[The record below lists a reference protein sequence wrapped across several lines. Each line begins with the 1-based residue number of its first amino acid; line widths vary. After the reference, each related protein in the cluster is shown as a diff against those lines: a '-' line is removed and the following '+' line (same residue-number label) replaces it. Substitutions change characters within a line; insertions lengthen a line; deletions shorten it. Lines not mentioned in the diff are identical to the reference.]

1 VPNRNELS
9 ALSAAR
15 ADEVFAAD
23 EPGLPVLEVT
33 HEDAVNEAQYLD
45 ALAWARESEQDL
57 ARQAERPSSGRVF
70 VQDASGERRE
80 VRDAFVFGVDFA
92 APAEERTTLAV
103 GEREPDGSI
112 HILGVQSMPARRER
126 ATRDGQLM
134 VLPDARPVPRDMR
147 IPVALLD
154 IPVATPAP
162 EPDLVNSMM
171 TLGCF
176 SAITVRETGARRY
189 EVWGGRRR
197 ALAARIVG
205 EGVMVPALVYPAS
218 TPNHVMAAM
227 AMAENNVRR
236 ANPLAELEAIE
247 TMMRTGAGEQTIAD
261 ELMIPVGLVR
271 RRIGL
276 TRLIPA
282 LRVGLVDGRIFPN
295 VAELAARLTNEQQ
308 RELARRLRERESL
321 QGRSRNLRAA
331 DVREVRAPEGAIVEG
346 DLVMEVIDEPGS
358 SGSSA
363 FVRAMVQD
371 VDEDGNATHLSVANT
386 MFVRESLT
394 REEAQ
399 RWVLPNGSQFTFTD
413 LNPDGTPRDQFIVA
427 SRRFNDT
434 SHGAVGRGEATLFL
448 PEAWMR
454 EQVALRWEQQP
465 ITREFELANGWR
477 YNFQHAGRGRTTT
490 DNGFPPHFMVARDP
504 EFSHAP
510 IQDDVERG
518 EAERYLPESWMLEQ
532 IATNRA
538 AVEQEYL
545 SADAATNVLHA
556 DQLQALRSQV
566 FEMAAELSRRDAGET
581 PATVAAATT
590 TADEETWDST
600 YRLLTRAMECMPIGP
615 DAPSERA
622 YHALE
627 DVIAVVQRMATTAAR
642 PANAGLEA
650 MVVAQGGQNADA
662 TFLAGSLSQEQM
674 AQTIV
679 LRGGYLQFETEGAGR
694 FFERYIDSN
703 GRMRRRTLR
712 ENVWRER
719 VRQAYLQRINAGAA
733 GAATV
738 TVTPYTVTP

>member
-23 EPGLPVLEVT
+23 EIEETGAEQLARLEAQDAEVDRLLASERAALPVE
-33 HEDAVNEAQYLD
+33 EP
-45 ALAWARESEQDL
+45 
-57 ARQAERPSSGRVF
+57 ERLSGSRVF
-70 VQDASGERRE
+70 MQDASGERIE
-80 VRDAFVFGVDFA
+80 VRDGMVFGVDFA

-134 VLPDARPVPRDMR
+134 ILPDARPVPRDMR
-147 IPVALLD
+147 IPVAMLD
-154 IPVATPAP
+154 IPVTTPAP
-162 EPDLVNSMM
+162 EPDLVNSMRM
-171 TLGCF
+171 LGCF
-176 SAITVRETGARRY
+176 SAITVRETGTRRY

-205 EGVMVPALVYPAS
+205 GGMMVPALVYPAS

-227 AMAENNVRR
+227 AMTENNVRR

-321 QGRSRNLRAA
+321 AGRARNLRAA

-346 DLVMEVIDEPGS
+346 DLVMEVIDENGSGAPGDPRWVQ
-358 SGSSA
+358 A
-363 FVRAMVQD
+363 AVQD
-371 VDEDGNATHLSVANT
+371 RDDDGNVTHLSVANT
-386 MFVRESLT
+386 MFVREDLA
-394 REEAQ
+394 REETQ
-399 RWVLPNGSQFTFTD
+399 RWVLPGGADFTFTD
-413 LNPDGTPRDQFIVA
+413 LDPDGTPREQFIL
-427 SRRFNDT
+427 RPNT
-434 SHGAVGRGEATLFL
+434 PHAVRFL
-448 PEAWMR
+448 PEVWMR
-454 EQVALRWEQQP
+454 EQVALQREQAALQRRP
-465 ITREFELANGWR
+465 PAIEREFELSNGWR
-477 YNFQHAGRGRTTT
+477 YNFQHAGGGRTATE
-490 DNGFPPHFMVARDP
+490 DGFPPHFMVARDP
-504 EFSHAP
+504 GFSHAP
-510 IQDDVERG
+510 VQDDVESG
-518 EAERYLPESWMLEQ
+518 EAERYLPESWMREQ
-532 IATNRA
+532 IADATNRVSREHA
-538 AVEQEYL
+538 SMVQIH
-545 SADAATNVLHA
+545 DAEHVSVNGVRFV
-556 DQLQALRSQV
+556 DERV
-566 FEMAAELSRRDAGET
+566 T
-581 PATVAAATT
+581 PTPTPT
-590 TADEETWDST
+590 PTPTMLTADEETWDST
-600 YRLLTRAMECMPIGP
+600 YRLLMRAMECMPIGP

-627 DVIAVVQRMATTAAR
+627 DVITVVQRMATTVAR

-662 TFLAGSLSQEQM
+662 TFGAGSLSEEQM
-674 AQTIV
+674 AQTIG
-679 LRGGYLQFETEGAGR
+679 LRGGYLQFETEGGGR
-694 FFERYIDSN
+694 YFERYIDSN

-719 VRQAYLQRINAGAA
+719 VRQAYLQRINAGIMA
-733 GAATV
+733 AATT
-738 TVTPYTVTP
+738 TVTG